1 MTLLFDLF
9 PANGV
14 NYTFVKLLTPAFMAI
29 LFLQSGLNKL
39 FDYNGNLAYFKDYF
53 KNSPLSS
60 GVVLMMPIITI
71 LEVAAGL
78 LSAIG
83 VIALLSGSEMWA
95 FLGLMTSGVSILCL
109 FFGQRMAKDY
119 GGASGMTGYFVVNLI
134 GLLLLL

>member
-1 MTLLFDLF
+1 MTLLLDLF
-9 PANGV
+9 RADGV
-14 NYTFVKLLTPAFMAI
+14 NFTFVKLLTPAFMAI
-29 LFLQSGLNKL
+29 LFLQSGLNKVL
-39 FDYNGNLAYFKDYF
+39 DYNGNLAYLKDYF

-60 GVVLMMPIITI
+60 GVVLMMPVITI

-83 VIALLSGSEMWA
+83 VIALLSGNEIWA
-95 FLGLMTSGVSILCL
+95 FWGLITSGVSILCL

>member
-1 MTLLFDLF
+1 MTLLLDLF
-9 PANGV
+9 RADGV
-14 NYTFVKLLTPAFMAI
+14 NFTFVKLLTPAFMAI
-29 LFLQSGLNKL
+29 LFLQSGLNKVL
-39 FDYNGNLAYFKDYF
+39 DYKGNLAYFKDYF

-60 GVVLMMPIITI
+60 GVALMMPIITV
-71 LEVAAGL
+71 LEVAAGC

-83 VIALLSGSEMWA
+83 VLALLSGSEIWA
-95 FLGLMTSGVSILCL
+95 FWGLMASALSILCL